1 LSRPTAR
8 TKTLASAPAPT
19 GGTPVLVWLVYGL
32 GILAVTV
39 VALAALFLLGAYLA
53 SGEQLTV
60 RVSAVAVVVWGGL
73 IALAVGTLVVRR
85 RGGRRW

>member
-1 LSRPTAR
+1 
-8 TKTLASAPAPT
+8 
-19 GGTPVLVWLVYGL
+19 VYGL

-39 VALAALFLLGAYLA
+39 VVLAALFLLGAYLA
-53 SGEQLTV
+53 SGEQFAV